1 MLVTSTECF
10 PMFSVHAESDLSDY
24 DVEEALLKNQATS
37 GHENNGIAN
46 GGGKHRPNKRSRKPK
61 NRNGHWYP
69 WCWQLSQVPI
79 WHVLIWIW
87 QHSWIIYW
95 NTWSCIR
102 SKMFIISCDRCVRW
116 HEEILRWTSHRF
128 GHGSTD
134 WRWLLERSGRQR
146 QIFSELWWVTF
157 LAFIKQSVENYK

>member
-61 NRNGHWYP
+61 NRNGH
-69 WCWQLSQVPI
+69 
-79 WHVLIWIW
+79 H
-87 QHSWIIYW
+87 
-95 NTWSCIR
+95 N
-102 SKMFIISCDRCVRW
+102 
-116 HEEILRWTSHRF
+116 
-128 GHGSTD
+128 GHGQMARTARGRNVESTGFASTSSNQ
-134 WRWLLERSGRQR
+134 LLGLGKPRPPYSTP
-146 QIFSELWWVTF
+146 FV
-157 LAFIKQSVENYK
+157 SVGA